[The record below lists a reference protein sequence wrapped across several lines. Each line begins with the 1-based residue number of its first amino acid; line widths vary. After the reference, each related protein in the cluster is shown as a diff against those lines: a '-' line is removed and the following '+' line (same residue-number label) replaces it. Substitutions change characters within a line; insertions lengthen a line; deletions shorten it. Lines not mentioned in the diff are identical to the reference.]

1 MFEIKISDYV
11 SVFCDDNAENKSIEY
26 TDGLGV
32 KTIIKKD
39 NINKPDLKSTIKYVL
54 KSKKVDVLDID
65 AKFNFLTISLIDWLK
80 NDNYVLVEYN
90 RYKFKNNNEV
100 KHLNLSSSQT
110 EANES
115 RSVSKTKVT
124 MLTQGEI
131 IKQLK
136 LEQPYFSDLV
146 DYLVSNHVVLER
158 DSLSVNKF
166 LMSGSNSNYPVGVLF
181 NKKENFNFLKKMA
194 NFMDLSFILSNNPLY
209 LLNFDNLES
218 NNDYSLQQQNQL
230 QLRLSKLHV
239 FLRLIAKSSFK
250 NEIMQLDGKEEILLI
265 LYNVLNLSNAKSI
278 DFDILTGLFN
288 IFYYDLKDDINYLTS
303 EEKIQKIRF
312 YQTYLYFAIDYFNKN
327 HKLLLAMSELGLNN
341 FFTDIKNKKNLYKI
355 TTQML
360 SLQQAVSARNNA
372 FSDNYIFTPFNNIQI
387 IDLDEPLVINNN
399 AYPKHDG
406 TYTKIV
412 VYPLLNKSDFQLES
426 AFMSNCVQDKTQ
438 VNSFDYFKD
447 NNEVRVHYHVV
458 LMNNDSPVQPCDK
471 KHHNKGVHFSLS
483 YKIKSDVIHDLC
495 FTTKTIELVD
505 GTTVANNDLYKKSNI
520 DFTHDDISLIQFL
533 GYKNDYAYLNM
544 HRNHLSPAELILRE
558 TYFDN
563 EMKNIIA
570 KAMNKF

>member
-1 MFEIKISDYV
+1 MFELKISDYV
-11 SVFCDDNAENKSIEY
+11 SVYCDDNTENKSIEY

-54 KSKKVDVLDID
+54 KSKKVDVLDINS
-65 AKFNFLTISLIDWLK
+65 KFNSLTVSLVDWLK
-80 NDNYVLVEYN
+80 NDSYVLVEYN
-90 RYKFKNNNEV
+90 HYKFKNNNKV
-100 KHLNLSSSQT
+100 TNSNLNSSQT
-110 EANES
+110 ETNEKH
-115 RSVSKTKVT
+115 SVSKIKVT
-124 MLTQGEI
+124 MLTQGELV
-131 IKQLK
+131 KQLK
-136 LEQPYFSDLV
+136 SEQPYFSDLI
-146 DYLVSNHVVLER
+146 DYLISNHVVLER

-166 LMSGSNSNYPVGVLF
+166 LISSLNSNYPISVLF
-181 NKKENFNFLKKMA
+181 DKKEDFNFLKKMA

-209 LLNFDNLES
+209 LLNFDNLE
-218 NNDYSLQQQNQL
+218 NNNNSLLQQHKQL
-230 QLRLSKLHV
+230 QLRLSKLHI

-250 NEIMQLDGKEEILLI
+250 NEIIQLDGREEILLI
-265 LYNVLNLSNAKSI
+265 LYNVLNLYTAKSI

-288 IFYYDLKDDINYLTS
+288 IFYYDLKDNITYLTA
-303 EEKIQKIRF
+303 EEKLQKIRF
-312 YQTYLYFAIDYFNKN
+312 YQTYLYFAIDYFNKD

-372 FSDNYIFTPFNNIQI
+372 FSDNYIFTPFNDIQI
-387 IDLDEPLVINNN
+387 IDLDEPLVIGND

-458 LMNNDSPVQPCDK
+458 LMANDSPVQPCDK

-483 YKIKSDVIHDLC
+483 YKIKSDVEHNLR
-495 FTTKTIELVD
+495 FTTKTIELAD
-505 GTTVANNDLYKKSNI
+505 GTAVANNDLYKQSNI
-520 DFTHDDISLIQFL
+520 DFTPDDISLIQFL

-563 EMKNIIA
+563 EMKNIIV

>member
-32 KTIIKKD
+32 KTVINKN

-65 AKFNFLTISLIDWLK
+65 AKFNPVTVSLIDWLK
-80 NDNYVLVEYN
+80 NDSYVLVEYN
-90 RYKFKNNNEV
+90 RYKFKDNNKVTNSN
-100 KHLNLSSSQT
+100 LNSSQT
-110 EANES
+110 ETNEN

-124 MLTQGEI
+124 MLTQGELV
-131 IKQLK
+131 KQLK
-136 LEQPYFSDLV
+136 SEQPYFSDLI

-158 DSLSVNKF
+158 DSLSVNNF
-166 LMSGSNSNYPVGVLF
+166 LMSSSNSNYPISVLF
-181 NKKENFNFLKKMA
+181 DKKEYFNFLKKMA

-209 LLNFDNLES
+209 LLNFNNLE
-218 NNDYSLQQQNQL
+218 NNNSLLQQKQS
-230 QLRLSKLHV
+230 QLRLSKLHI

-250 NEIMQLDGKEEILLI
+250 NEIMQLNGKEEILLI
-265 LYNVLNLSNAKSI
+265 LYNVLNLSTAKSI
-278 DFDILTGLFN
+278 DFDVLTGLFN

-303 EEKIQKIRF
+303 EEKLQKIRF
-312 YQTYLYFAIDYFNKN
+312 YQTYLYFTIDYFNKN

-360 SLQQAVSARNNA
+360 SLQQAVSSRNNA
-372 FSDNYIFTPFNNIQI
+372 FSDNYIFTPFNDIQI
-387 IDLDEPLVINNN
+387 IDLDEPLVISNND
-399 AYPKHDG
+399 YSKHDG

-458 LMNNDSPVQPCDK
+458 LMVNDSPVQPCDK

-483 YKIKSDVIHDLC
+483 YKIKSDVNHDLC

>member
-372 FSDNYIFTPFNNIQI
+372 FSDNYIFTPFNDIQI

-426 AFMSNCVQDKTQ
+426 AFMSNCVQDKIQ

-458 LMNNDSPVQPCDK
+458 LMANDSLVQPCDK

-483 YKIKSDVIHDLC
+483 YKIKSDVNHDLC
-495 FTTKTIELVD
+495 FTTKTIKLVD

-520 DFTHDDISLIQFL
+520 DFSSDDIGLIQFL

-544 HRNHLSPAELILRE
+544 HRNHLSPAELILRK

>member
-1 MFEIKISDYV
+1 MFELKISDYV

-303 EEKIQKIRF
+303 EEKLQKIRF
-312 YQTYLYFAIDYFNKN
+312 YQTYLYFTIDYFNKN

-360 SLQQAVSARNNA
+360 SLQQAVSSRNNA
-372 FSDNYIFTPFNNIQI
+372 FSDNYIFTPFNDIQI
-387 IDLDEPLVINNN
+387 IDLDEPLVISNND
-399 AYPKHDG
+399 YSKHDG

-458 LMNNDSPVQPCDK
+458 LMVNDSPVQPCDK

-483 YKIKSDVIHDLC
+483 YKIKSDVNHDLC

>member
-1 MFEIKISDYV
+1 MFELKISDYV
-11 SVFCDDNAENKSIEY
+11 SVFCDDDADNKYIEY

-32 KTIIKKD
+32 KTVINKD

-65 AKFNFLTISLIDWLK
+65 AKFNSLTISLIDWLK

-115 RSVSKTKVT
+115 CSVYKTKVT
-124 MLTQGEI
+124 ILTQGEI

-166 LMSGSNSNYPVGVLF
+166 LMSGSNSNYPIGVLF
-181 NKKENFNFLKKMA
+181 DKKEDFNFLKKMA
-194 NFMDLSFILSNNPLY
+194 NFMNLSFILSNNPLY
-209 LLNFDNLES
+209 LLNS
-218 NNDYSLQQQNQL
+218 NNLDNNNSLLQQQNQL
-230 QLRLSKLHV
+230 QLRLSKLHI

-372 FSDNYIFTPFNNIQI
+372 FSDNYIFTPFNDIQI

-426 AFMSNCVQDKTQ
+426 AFMSNCVQDKIQ

-458 LMNNDSPVQPCDK
+458 LMANDSLVQPCDK

-483 YKIKSDVIHDLC
+483 YKIKSDVNHDLC
-495 FTTKTIELVD
+495 FTTKTIKLVD

-520 DFTHDDISLIQFL
+520 DFSSDDIGLIQFL

>member
-1 MFEIKISDYV
+1 MFELKISDYV
-11 SVFCDDNAENKSIEY
+11 SVYCDDNTENKSIEY

-65 AKFNFLTISLIDWLK
+65 AKLNFLTISLIDWLK

-166 LMSGSNSNYPVGVLF
+166 LMSGSNSNYPVDVLF

-209 LLNFDNLES
+209 LLNFDNLE
-218 NNDYSLQQQNQL
+218 NNNNSLLQQQNQL
-230 QLRLSKLHV
+230 QLRLSKLHI

-250 NEIMQLDGKEEILLI
+250 NEIMQLDGREEILLI
-265 LYNVLNLSNAKSI
+265 LYNVLNLSTAKSI

-288 IFYYDLKDDINYLTS
+288 IFYYDLKDNITYLTA
-303 EEKIQKIRF
+303 EEKLQKIRF

-372 FSDNYIFTPFNNIQI
+372 FSDNYIFTPFNDIQI

-426 AFMSNCVQDKTQ
+426 AFMSNCVQDKIQ

-458 LMNNDSPVQPCDK
+458 LMANDSLVQPCDK

-483 YKIKSDVIHDLC
+483 YKIKSDVNHDLC
-495 FTTKTIELVD
+495 FTTKTIKLVD
-505 GTTVANNDLYKKSNI
+505 GTTVANNNLYKKSNI
-520 DFTHDDISLIQFL
+520 DFSSDDIGLIQFL

>member
-32 KTIIKKD
+32 KTVINKN

-115 RSVSKTKVT
+115 RSISKTKVT

-166 LMSGSNSNYPVGVLF
+166 LMSGSNSNYPVDVLF

-372 FSDNYIFTPFNNIQI
+372 FSDNYIFTPFNDIQI
-387 IDLDEPLVINNN
+387 IDLDEPLVIGND

-458 LMNNDSPVQPCDK
+458 LMANDSPVQPCDK

-483 YKIKSDVIHDLC
+483 YKIKSDVNHDLC
-495 FTTKTIELVD
+495 FTTKTIELAD
-505 GTTVANNDLYKKSNI
+505 GTAVANNDLYKQSNI
-520 DFTHDDISLIQFL
+520 DFTPDDISLIQFL

-563 EMKNIIA
+563 EMKNIIV

>member
-32 KTIIKKD
+32 KTVINKN

-115 RSVSKTKVT
+115 RSISKTKVT

-166 LMSGSNSNYPVGVLF
+166 LMSGSNSNYPVDVLF

-250 NEIMQLDGKEEILLI
+250 NEIMKLDGKEEILLI

-372 FSDNYIFTPFNNIQI
+372 FSDNYIFTPFNDIQI
-387 IDLDEPLVINNN
+387 IDLDEPLVIGND

-458 LMNNDSPVQPCDK
+458 LMANDSPVQPCDK

-483 YKIKSDVIHDLC
+483 YKIKSDVNHDLC
-495 FTTKTIELVD
+495 FTTKTIELAD
-505 GTTVANNDLYKKSNI
+505 GTAVANNDLYKQSNI
-520 DFTHDDISLIQFL
+520 DFTPDDISLIQFL

-563 EMKNIIA
+563 EMKNIIV

>member
-303 EEKIQKIRF
+303 EEKLQKIRF
-312 YQTYLYFAIDYFNKN
+312 YQTYLYFTIDYFNKN

-360 SLQQAVSARNNA
+360 SLQQAVSSRNNA
-372 FSDNYIFTPFNNIQI
+372 FSDNYIFTPFNDIQI
-387 IDLDEPLVINNN
+387 IDLDEPLVISNND
-399 AYPKHDG
+399 YSKHDG

-458 LMNNDSPVQPCDK
+458 LMVNDSPVQPCDK

-483 YKIKSDVIHDLC
+483 YKIKSDVNHDLC

>member
-1 MFEIKISDYV
+1 
-11 SVFCDDNAENKSIEY
+11 
-26 TDGLGV
+26 
-32 KTIIKKD
+32 
-39 NINKPDLKSTIKYVL
+39 
-54 KSKKVDVLDID
+54 
-65 AKFNFLTISLIDWLK
+65 
-80 NDNYVLVEYN
+80 
-90 RYKFKNNNEV
+90 
-100 KHLNLSSSQT
+100 
-110 EANES
+110 
-115 RSVSKTKVT
+115 
-124 MLTQGEI
+124 
-131 IKQLK
+131 
-136 LEQPYFSDLV
+136 
-146 DYLVSNHVVLER
+146 
-158 DSLSVNKF
+158 
-166 LMSGSNSNYPVGVLF
+166 
-181 NKKENFNFLKKMA
+181 
-194 NFMDLSFILSNNPLY
+194 
-209 LLNFDNLES
+209 
-218 NNDYSLQQQNQL
+218 
-230 QLRLSKLHV
+230 
-239 FLRLIAKSSFK
+239 
-250 NEIMQLDGKEEILLI
+250 MQLDGKEEILLI

-303 EEKIQKIRF
+303 EEKLQKIRF

-341 FFTDIKNKKNLYKI
+341 FFTDIKKKKNLYKI

-360 SLQQAVSARNNA
+360 SLQQTVSAINNA
-372 FSDNYIFTPFNNIQI
+372 FSDNYIFTPFNDIQI
-387 IDLDEPLVINNN
+387 IDLDEPLVISNNN
-399 AYPKHDG
+399 YPEHDG

-483 YKIKSDVIHDLC
+483 YKIKSDVNHDLC
-495 FTTKTIELVD
+495 FTTKTIKLVD

-520 DFTHDDISLIQFL
+520 DFSSDDISLIQFL

>member
-1 MFEIKISDYV
+1 MFELKISDYV
-11 SVFCDDNAENKSIEY
+11 SVYCDDNAKNKSIEY

-65 AKFNFLTISLIDWLK
+65 AKFNSLTISLIDWLK
-80 NDNYVLVEYN
+80 NDNYVLVEYS

-100 KHLNLSSSQT
+100 KHLNLSSSQI

-124 MLTQGEI
+124 MLTQGELV
-131 IKQLK
+131 KQLK
-136 LEQPYFSDLV
+136 SEQPYFSDLI

-166 LMSGSNSNYPVGVLF
+166 LISSLNSNYPISVLF
-181 NKKENFNFLKKMA
+181 DKKEDFNFLKKMA

-209 LLNFDNLES
+209 LLNFDNLE
-218 NNDYSLQQQNQL
+218 NNNNSLLQQQNQL
-230 QLRLSKLHV
+230 QLRLSKLHI

-250 NEIMQLDGKEEILLI
+250 NEIMQLDGREEILLI
-265 LYNVLNLSNAKSI
+265 LYNVLNLSTAKSI

-288 IFYYDLKDDINYLTS
+288 IFYYDLKDNITYLTA
-303 EEKIQKIRF
+303 EEKLQKIRF
-312 YQTYLYFAIDYFNKN
+312 YQTYLYFAIDYFNKD

-341 FFTDIKNKKNLYKI
+341 FFTDIKKKKNLYKI

-360 SLQQAVSARNNA
+360 SLQQTVSARNNA
-372 FSDNYIFTPFNNIQI
+372 FSDNYIFTPFNDIQI
-387 IDLDEPLVINNN
+387 IDLDEPLVISNNN
-399 AYPKHDG
+399 YPEHDG
-406 TYTKIV
+406 IYTKIV

-483 YKIKSDVIHDLC
+483 YRIKSDVYHDLC

>member
-1 MFEIKISDYV
+1 MFELKISDYV
-11 SVFCDDNAENKSIEY
+11 SVYCDDNAKNKSIEY

-54 KSKKVDVLDID
+54 KSKKIDVLDID
-65 AKFNFLTISLIDWLK
+65 AKFNSLTISLIDWLK
-80 NDNYVLVEYN
+80 NDNYVLVEYS

-100 KHLNLSSSQT
+100 KHLNLSSSQI

-166 LMSGSNSNYPVGVLF
+166 LMSDSNSNYPVGVLF

-327 HKLLLAMSELGLNN
+327 HKLLLAMSELCLNN
-341 FFTDIKNKKNLYKI
+341 FFKDIKKKKNLYKI

-360 SLQQAVSARNNA
+360 SLQQAVSARNNS
-372 FSDNYIFTPFNNIQI
+372 FSDNYIFTPFNDIQI

-426 AFMSNCVQDKTQ
+426 AFMTNCVQDKTQ

-458 LMNNDSPVQPCDK
+458 LMANDSPVQPCDK

-483 YKIKSDVIHDLC
+483 YKIKSDVNHDLC

>member
-11 SVFCDDNAENKSIEY
+11 SIFCDDNAENKSIEY

-32 KTIIKKD
+32 KTVINKD

-54 KSKKVDVLDID
+54 KSKKVDILDID
-65 AKFNFLTISLIDWLK
+65 AKFNPLTVSLIDWLK

-90 RYKFKNNNEV
+90 RFKFKNNND
-100 KHLNLSSSQT
+100 LSLSKT
-110 EANES
+110 ETNENS
-115 RSVSKTKVT
+115 SVSKIKVT

-209 LLNFDNLES
+209 LLNFDNLE
-218 NNDYSLQQQNQL
+218 NNNNSLLQQHKQL
-230 QLRLSKLHV
+230 QLRLSKLHI

-372 FSDNYIFTPFNNIQI
+372 FSDNYIFTPFNDIQI

-426 AFMSNCVQDKTQ
+426 AFMSNCVQDKIQ

-458 LMNNDSPVQPCDK
+458 LMANDSLVQPCDK

-483 YKIKSDVIHDLC
+483 YKIKSDVNHDLC

-544 HRNHLSPAELILRE
+544 HNHLSPAELILRE

>member
-65 AKFNFLTISLIDWLK
+65 AKLNFLTISLIDWLK
-80 NDNYVLVEYN
+80 NDNYVIVEYN

-166 LMSGSNSNYPVGVLF
+166 LMSGSNSNYPVDVLF

-209 LLNFDNLES
+209 LLNFDNLE
-218 NNDYSLQQQNQL
+218 NNNNSLLQQQNQL
-230 QLRLSKLHV
+230 QLRLSKLHI

-250 NEIMQLDGKEEILLI
+250 NEIMQLDGREEILLI
-265 LYNVLNLSNAKSI
+265 
-278 DFDILTGLFN
+278 
-288 IFYYDLKDDINYLTS
+288 
-303 EEKIQKIRF
+303 
-312 YQTYLYFAIDYFNKN
+312 
-327 HKLLLAMSELGLNN
+327 
-341 FFTDIKNKKNLYKI
+341 
-355 TTQML
+355 
-360 SLQQAVSARNNA
+360 
-372 FSDNYIFTPFNNIQI
+372 
-387 IDLDEPLVINNN
+387 
-399 AYPKHDG
+399 
-406 TYTKIV
+406 
-412 VYPLLNKSDFQLES
+412 
-426 AFMSNCVQDKTQ
+426 
-438 VNSFDYFKD
+438 
-447 NNEVRVHYHVV
+447 
-458 LMNNDSPVQPCDK
+458 
-471 KHHNKGVHFSLS
+471 
-483 YKIKSDVIHDLC
+483 
-495 FTTKTIELVD
+495 
-505 GTTVANNDLYKKSNI
+505 
-520 DFTHDDISLIQFL
+520 
-533 GYKNDYAYLNM
+533 
-544 HRNHLSPAELILRE
+544 
-558 TYFDN
+558 
-563 EMKNIIA
+563 
-570 KAMNKF
+570 

>member
-32 KTIIKKD
+32 KTVINKD

-54 KSKKVDVLDID
+54 KSKKVDILDID
-65 AKFNFLTISLIDWLK
+65 AKFNPLTVSLIDWLK

-90 RYKFKNNNEV
+90 RFKFKNNND
-100 KHLNLSSSQT
+100 LSLSKT
-110 EANES
+110 ETNENS
-115 RSVSKTKVT
+115 SVSKIKVI
-124 MLTQGEI
+124 MLTQDEL

-136 LEQPYFSDLV
+136 SEQPYFSDLI
-146 DYLVSNHVVLER
+146 DYLVSNRVVLKH
-158 DSLSVNKF
+158 DSLSVNNF
-166 LMSGSNSNYPVGVLF
+166 LISGLNSNYPVGVLF
-181 NKKENFNFLKKMA
+181 DKKEDFNFLKKMA

-209 LLNFDNLES
+209 LLNFDNLE
-218 NNDYSLQQQNQL
+218 NNNYLLQQQKQL
-230 QLRLSKLHV
+230 RSQLRLSKLHI

-250 NEIMQLDGKEEILLI
+250 NEIMQLDDKEEILLI
-265 LYNVLNLSNAKSI
+265 LYNVLNLSAAKSI

-303 EEKIQKIRF
+303 EEKLQKIRF
-312 YQTYLYFAIDYFNKN
+312 YQTYLYFTIDYFNKN
-327 HKLLLAMSELGLNN
+327 YKLLLAMSELGLNN
-341 FFTDIKNKKNLYKI
+341 FFTDIKKKKNLYKI

-360 SLQQAVSARNNA
+360 SLQQAVSSRNNA
-372 FSDNYIFTPFNNIQI
+372 FSDNYIFTPFNDIQI
-387 IDLDEPLVINNN
+387 IDLDEPLVISNND
-399 AYPKHDG
+399 YPKHDG

-458 LMNNDSPVQPCDK
+458 LMTNDSPVQPCDK

-483 YKIKSDVIHDLC
+483 YKIKSDVEHDLC

-544 HRNHLSPAELILRE
+544 HHNHLSPAELILRE

-563 EMKNIIA
+563 EMKNIIV
-570 KAMNKF
+570 KAMNRF

>member
-1 MFEIKISDYV
+1 MFELKISDYV
-11 SVFCDDNAENKSIEY
+11 SVYCDDNAKNKSIEY

-65 AKFNFLTISLIDWLK
+65 AKFNSLTISLIDWLN

-136 LEQPYFSDLV
+136 LDQPYFSDLV

-327 HKLLLAMSELGLNN
+327 HKFLLAMSELGLNN
-341 FFTDIKNKKNLYKI
+341 FFKDIKNKKNLYKI

-372 FSDNYIFTPFNNIQI
+372 FSDNYIFTPFNDIQI

-426 AFMSNCVQDKTQ
+426 AFMSNCVQDKIQ

-458 LMNNDSPVQPCDK
+458 LMANDSLVQPCDK

-483 YKIKSDVIHDLC
+483 YKIKSDVNHDLC
-495 FTTKTIELVD
+495 FTTKTIKLVD

-520 DFTHDDISLIQFL
+520 DFSSDDIDLIQFL

>member
-90 RYKFKNNNEV
+90 RYKLKNNNEV

-303 EEKIQKIRF
+303 EEKLQKIRF
-312 YQTYLYFAIDYFNKN
+312 YQTYLYFTIDYFNKN

-360 SLQQAVSARNNA
+360 SLQQAVSSRNNA
-372 FSDNYIFTPFNNIQI
+372 FSDNYIFTPFNDIQI
-387 IDLDEPLVINNN
+387 IDLDEPLVISNND
-399 AYPKHDG
+399 YSKHDG

-458 LMNNDSPVQPCDK
+458 LMVNDSPVQPCDK

-483 YKIKSDVIHDLC
+483 YKIKSDVNHDLC

>member
-1 MFEIKISDYV
+1 MFELKISDYV
-11 SVFCDDNAENKSIEY
+11 SVYCDDNTENKSIEY

-54 KSKKVDVLDID
+54 KSKKVDVLDINS
-65 AKFNFLTISLIDWLK
+65 KFNSLTISLIDWLK
-80 NDNYVLVEYN
+80 NDNYVLVEYS

-100 KHLNLSSSQT
+100 KHLNLSSSQI

-166 LMSGSNSNYPVGVLF
+166 LISSLNSNYPISVLF
-181 NKKENFNFLKKMA
+181 DKKEDFNFLKKMA

-209 LLNFDNLES
+209 LLNFDNLE
-218 NNDYSLQQQNQL
+218 NNNNSLLQQHKQL
-230 QLRLSKLHV
+230 QLRLSKLHI

-250 NEIMQLDGKEEILLI
+250 NEIMQLDGREEILLI
-265 LYNVLNLSNAKSI
+265 LYNVLNLYTAKSI

-288 IFYYDLKDDINYLTS
+288 IFYYDLKDNITYLTA
-303 EEKIQKIRF
+303 EEKLQKIRF
-312 YQTYLYFAIDYFNKN
+312 YQTYLYFAIDYFNKD

-360 SLQQAVSARNNA
+360 SLQQTVSARNNA
-372 FSDNYIFTPFNNIQI
+372 FSDNYIFTPFNDIQI

-426 AFMSNCVQDKTQ
+426 AFMSNCVQDKIQ

-458 LMNNDSPVQPCDK
+458 LMANDSLVQPCDK

-483 YKIKSDVIHDLC
+483 YKIKSDVNHDLC

>member
-166 LMSGSNSNYPVGVLF
+166 LMSGSNSNYPVDVLF

-303 EEKIQKIRF
+303 EEKLQKIRF

-341 FFTDIKNKKNLYKI
+341 FFTDIKKKKNLYKI

-360 SLQQAVSARNNA
+360 SLQQTVSARNNA
-372 FSDNYIFTPFNNIQI
+372 FSDNYIFTPFNDIQI
-387 IDLDEPLVINNN
+387 IDLDEPLVISNNN
-399 AYPKHDG
+399 YPEHDG

-483 YKIKSDVIHDLC
+483 YKIKSDVNHDLC
-495 FTTKTIELVD
+495 FTTKTIKLVD

-520 DFTHDDISLIQFL
+520 DFSSDDISLIQFL

>member
-80 NDNYVLVEYN
+80 NDSYVPVEYN
-90 RYKFKNNNEV
+90 RYKFKNNNKV
-100 KHLNLSSSQT
+100 TNSNLHSSQT
-110 EANES
+110 ETNEKH
-115 RSVSKTKVT
+115 SVSKTKVT
-124 MLTQGEI
+124 MLTQGELV
-131 IKQLK
+131 KQLK
-136 LEQPYFSDLV
+136 SEQPYFSDLI

-166 LMSGSNSNYPVGVLF
+166 LISSLNSNYPISVLF
-181 NKKENFNFLKKMA
+181 DKKEDFNFLKKMA

-209 LLNFDNLES
+209 LLNFDNLE
-218 NNDYSLQQQNQL
+218 NNNNSLLQQHKQL
-230 QLRLSKLHV
+230 QLRLSKLHI

-250 NEIMQLDGKEEILLI
+250 NEIMQLDGREEILLI
-265 LYNVLNLSNAKSI
+265 LYNVLNLSTAKSI

-288 IFYYDLKDDINYLTS
+288 IFYYDLKDNITYLTA
-303 EEKIQKIRF
+303 EEKLQKIRF
-312 YQTYLYFAIDYFNKN
+312 YQTYLYFAIDYFNKD

-341 FFTDIKNKKNLYKI
+341 FFTDIKKKKNLYKI

-360 SLQQAVSARNNA
+360 SLQQTVSARNNA
-372 FSDNYIFTPFNNIQI
+372 FSDNYIFTPFNDIQI
-387 IDLDEPLVINNN
+387 IDLDEPLVISNNN
-399 AYPKHDG
+399 YPEHDG

-483 YKIKSDVIHDLC
+483 YKIKSDVTHDLC
-495 FTTKTIELVD
+495 FTTKTIKLVD
-505 GTTVANNDLYKKSNI
+505 GTTVSNNDLYKKSNI

>member
-1 MFEIKISDYV
+1 MFELKISDYV
-11 SVFCDDNAENKSIEY
+11 SVYCDDNAKNKSIEY

-65 AKFNFLTISLIDWLK
+65 AKFNSLTISLMDWLN

-115 RSVSKTKVT
+115 RSVSKTKVI

-341 FFTDIKNKKNLYKI
+341 FFKDIKKKKNLYKI

-360 SLQQAVSARNNA
+360 SLQQAVSARNNS
-372 FSDNYIFTPFNNIQI
+372 FSDNYIFTPFNDIQI

-483 YKIKSDVIHDLC
+483 YKIKSDVNHDLC
-495 FTTKTIELVD
+495 FTTKTIKLVD

-520 DFTHDDISLIQFL
+520 DFSSDDISLIQFL

>member
-1 MFEIKISDYV
+1 MFELKISDYV
-11 SVFCDDNAENKSIEY
+11 SVYCDDNAKNKSIEY

-65 AKFNFLTISLIDWLK
+65 AKFNSLTISLIDWLK

-312 YQTYLYFAIDYFNKN
+312 YQTYLYFAIDDFNKN

-372 FSDNYIFTPFNNIQI
+372 FSDNYIFTPFNDIQI
-387 IDLDEPLVINNN
+387 IDLDEPLVISNNN
-399 AYPKHDG
+399 YPEHDG

-483 YKIKSDVIHDLC
+483 YKIKSDVTHDLC
-495 FTTKTIELVD
+495 FTTKTIKLVD
-505 GTTVANNDLYKKSNI
+505 GTTVSNNDLYKKSNI

>member
-1 MFEIKISDYV
+1 MFELKISDYV
-11 SVFCDDNAENKSIEY
+11 SVYCDDNAKNKSIEY

-65 AKFNFLTISLIDWLK
+65 AKFNSLTISLIDWLK

-387 IDLDEPLVINNN
+387 IDLDEPLVISND
-399 AYPKHDG
+399 AYSKHDG

-426 AFMSNCVQDKTQ
+426 AFMSNCVQDKIQ

-458 LMNNDSPVQPCDK
+458 LIANDSPVQPCDK
-471 KHHNKGVHFSLS
+471 KHF
-483 YKIKSDVIHDLC
+483 
-495 FTTKTIELVD
+495 
-505 GTTVANNDLYKKSNI
+505 
-520 DFTHDDISLIQFL
+520 
-533 GYKNDYAYLNM
+533 
-544 HRNHLSPAELILRE
+544 
-558 TYFDN
+558 
-563 EMKNIIA
+563 
-570 KAMNKF
+570 

>member
-1 MFEIKISDYV
+1 MFELKISDYV
-11 SVFCDDNAENKSIEY
+11 SVYCDDNTENKSIEY

-65 AKFNFLTISLIDWLK
+65 AKFNSLTVSLVDWLK
-80 NDNYVLVEYN
+80 NDSYVLVEYN
-90 RYKFKNNNEV
+90 RYKFKNNNKV
-100 KHLNLSSSQT
+100 TNSNLSSSQT

-209 LLNFDNLES
+209 LLNFDNLE
-218 NNDYSLQQQNQL
+218 NNNNSLLQQHKQL
-230 QLRLSKLHV
+230 QLRLSKLHI

-372 FSDNYIFTPFNNIQI
+372 FSDNYIFTPFNDIQI

-426 AFMSNCVQDKTQ
+426 AFMSNCVQDKIQ

-458 LMNNDSPVQPCDK
+458 LMANDSLVQPCDK

-483 YKIKSDVIHDLC
+483 YKIKSDVNHDLC

-544 HRNHLSPAELILRE
+544 HNHLSPAELILRE

>member
-360 SLQQAVSARNNA
+360 SLQQAVSSRNNA
-372 FSDNYIFTPFNNIQI
+372 CSDNYIFTPFNDIHI
-387 IDLDEPLVINNN
+387 IDLDEPLVISNND
-399 AYPKHDG
+399 YPKHDG

-458 LMNNDSPVQPCDK
+458 LMTNDSPVQPCDK

-483 YKIKSDVIHDLC
+483 YKIKSDVEHDLC

-544 HRNHLSPAELILRE
+544 HHNHLSPAELILRE

-563 EMKNIIA
+563 EMKNIIV
-570 KAMNKF
+570 KAMNRF

>member
-65 AKFNFLTISLIDWLK
+65 AKLNFLTISLIDWLK

-166 LMSGSNSNYPVGVLF
+166 LMSGSNSNYPVDVLF

-209 LLNFDNLES
+209 LLNFDNLE
-218 NNDYSLQQQNQL
+218 NNNNSLLQQQNQL
-230 QLRLSKLHV
+230 QLRLSKLHI

-250 NEIMQLDGKEEILLI
+250 NEIMQLDGREEILLI
-265 LYNVLNLSNAKSI
+265 LYNVLNLSTAKSI

-288 IFYYDLKDDINYLTS
+288 IFYYDLKDNITYLTA
-303 EEKIQKIRF
+303 EEKLQKIRF

-372 FSDNYIFTPFNNIQI
+372 FSDNYIFTPFNDIQI

-426 AFMSNCVQDKTQ
+426 AFMSNCVQDKIQ

-458 LMNNDSPVQPCDK
+458 LMANDSLVQPCDK

-483 YKIKSDVIHDLC
+483 YKIKSDVNHDLC
-495 FTTKTIELVD
+495 FTTKTIKLVD
-505 GTTVANNDLYKKSNI
+505 GTTVANNNLYKKSNI
-520 DFTHDDISLIQFL
+520 DFSSDDIGLIQFL

>member
-65 AKFNFLTISLIDWLK
+65 AKLNFLTISLIDWLK

-100 KHLNLSSSQT
+100 KNLNLSSSQT

-166 LMSGSNSNYPVGVLF
+166 LMSGSNSNYPVDVLF

-209 LLNFDNLES
+209 LLNFDNLE
-218 NNDYSLQQQNQL
+218 NNNNSLLQQQNQL
-230 QLRLSKLHV
+230 QLRLSKLHI

-250 NEIMQLDGKEEILLI
+250 NEIMQLDGREEILLI
-265 LYNVLNLSNAKSI
+265 LYNVLNLSTAKSI

-288 IFYYDLKDDINYLTS
+288 IFYYDLKDNITYLTA
-303 EEKIQKIRF
+303 EEKLQKIRF
-312 YQTYLYFAIDYFNKN
+312 YQTYLYFAIDYFNKD

-341 FFTDIKNKKNLYKI
+341 FFTDIKKKKNLYKI

-360 SLQQAVSARNNA
+360 SLQQTVSARNNA
-372 FSDNYIFTPFNNIQI
+372 FSDNYIFTPFNDIQI
-387 IDLDEPLVINNN
+387 IDLDEPLVISNNN
-399 AYPKHDG
+399 YPEHDG
-406 TYTKIV
+406 IYTKIV

-483 YKIKSDVIHDLC
+483 YKIKSDVNHDLC
-495 FTTKTIELVD
+495 FTTKTIKLVD

-520 DFTHDDISLIQFL
+520 DFSSDDIGLIQFL